1 MDKNSLDLYIMTI
14 DNECKTPGDW
24 SSYRRSDE
32 WKLIAIGTSLTELK
46 LKVASRL
53 IQRSTEI
60 KSWDLF
66 IVNGFADEKCFFLPI
81 RDEVL
86 VVYDEKFISPEEWVS
101 IKEKH
106 IHFLEDILV
115 SDVYM
120 RLHRLSI
127 IDDRKWRLDRKEQ
140 QLVDRVDY
148 HRKEVEVL
156 QREIDNIH
164 LEKENVE

>member
-1 MDKNSLDLYIMTI
+1 MEKEILEKQLEELRERKQMI
-14 DNECKTPGDW
+14 DNRMAANEDW
-24 SSYRRSDE
+24 D
-32 WKLIAIGTSLTELK
+32 
-46 LKVASRL
+46 RL